1 MMDMNQLINKE
12 WHKKRLESEGYKH
25 LFQNIPNTAIYAL
38 DENRVIIEWNKA
50 CEEMFGYSGAE
61 VIGRKL
67 ESLII
72 PEHLIELF
80 VRDFNNSI
88 KSGISSFGNE
98 IEYKKKDNT
107 LLLVNLNSIVIG
119 NENQGFKF
127 YSFNLDLSKLK
138 MPKRVNNLVDKS
150 LVENNKMVVISFDK
164 EGKINEFNTHAQ
176 SLSGY
181 REDEVLGEDFVSI
194 FIPQSYQDRVRTD
207 IQSSFRDKKS
217 KLELDFPFI
226 CRDGNKKIITW
237 EKSFVSKKEY
247 VDTLFL
253 LGIEHSGEDEIQD
266 RLEYLANYDS
276 LTDLP
281 NKNLL
286 MDRLE
291 NSMNRAIR
299 RGKNLI
305 TLFLNIDNFKS
316 VNYTFG
322 YSFTDELLKLVSKR
336 LYSQLRDYDTVAR
349 FGLNEFIIVF
359 EEVENEL
366 DAGNLAQRVEKLF
379 KKPFRIKG
387 NEVFLNPNMGISF
400 FPSDANSAKVLIKNA
415 NLAMLEAKENKQ
427 GCYQIFRPQMHEIIT
442 NRIMLEN
449 SLRKA
454 IHNNEF
460 FVEYQP
466 LIDVKSQKVIGA
478 EALVRWNHPDLKN
491 IPPLDF
497 IPIAED
503 TGLILEIGQIVLKES
518 MTQMKKWHDKGFKD
532 LVLSVNIS
540 GVQLL
545 QSNILDTIEK
555 ILEETDFNP
564 YRLKLELTESTLMK
578 NMRLAVTVLKQ
589 LQQKGITIAIDD
601 FGTGYSSFSYLTSLP
616 IDTLKIDQ
624 SFIQNLSL
632 SPNDKIIVNTII
644 AMAHSLGLG
653 VVAEGVE
660 TLDQFEYLHKEGCDV
675 IQGYYF
681 AKPLSKNIFSDMI
694 NSHVAD
700 FSKYNEDEK
709 SDYNIRKELKKYTTP
724 MKLVFNQK

>member
-1 MMDMNQLINKE
+1 MDMNQLINKE
-12 WHKKRLESEGYKH
+12 WHKKRLESEGCKH

-38 DENRVIIEWNKA
+38 DENRVVVEWNRA
-50 CEEMFGYSGAE
+50 CEEMFGYHGAE
-61 VIGRKL
+61 AVGKTI

-72 PEHLIELF
+72 PEHLVELF
-80 VRDFNNSI
+80 IQDFDSSL
-88 KSGISSFGNE
+88 KKGLSSFSDE
-98 IEYKKKDNT
+98 IEYMRKDKT
-107 LLLVNLNSIVIG
+107 LVLANLNSIIIG
-119 NENQGFKF
+119 NEDQGFRL
-127 YSFNLDLSKLK
+127 YGFNLDISKLK
-138 MPKRVNNLVDKS
+138 MPKRVNNLVDQN

-164 EGKINEFNTHAQ
+164 EGKINEFNAQ
-176 SLSGY
+176 AESLSGY
-181 REDEVLGEDFVSI
+181 RASEVLGEDFISLFV
-194 FIPQSYQDRVRTD
+194 PQSYRERVLFD
-207 IQSSFRDKKS
+207 MQKSFKNKKS
-217 KLELDFPFI
+217 QLELNFPFI
-226 CRDGNKKIITW
+226 CRDGSKKIITW

-247 VDTLFL
+247 IDTLFL
-253 LGIEHSGEDEIQD
+253 LGIEHSGEGEVQD
-266 RLEYLANYDS
+266 RLQYLANYDS

-291 NSMNRAIR
+291 NSMNKATRQ
-299 RGKNLI
+299 GKKLI

-322 YSFTDELLKLVSKR
+322 YSFADELLRAISKR

-349 FGLNEFIIVF
+349 FASDEFVIIF
-359 EEVENEL
+359 EEVEDEL
-366 DAGNLAQRVEKLF
+366 DAGGLAQRVEKLF
-379 KKPFRIKG
+379 KKPFRIKE
-387 NEVFLNPNMGISF
+387 NEIFLNPNMGISF
-400 FPSDANSAKVLIKNA
+400 FPSDANSAKILIKNA
-415 NLAMLEAKENKQ
+415 NLAMLEAKENAQ
-427 GCYQIFRPQMHEIIT
+427 GCYQIFRPQMHEVIT

-454 IHNNEF
+454 IKNNEF

-466 LIDVKSQKVIGA
+466 LVDAKSQKVIGA

-503 TGLILEIGQIVLKES
+503 TGLILEIGQIVLRES
-518 MTQMKKWHDKGFKD
+518 MIQMKKWHDDGFKD
-532 LVLSVNIS
+532 LILSVNIS

-545 QSNILDTIEK
+545 QSNLLNTVEK

-578 NMRLAVTVLKQ
+578 NMKLAVSVLKQ

-624 SFIQNLSL
+624 SFVQNLSL
-632 SPNDKIIVNTII
+632 SKNDRVIINTII

-660 TLDQFEYLHKEGCDV
+660 TEEQFNYLMNENCDV

-681 AKPLSKNIFSDMI
+681 GKPFSGDIFGKML
-694 NSHVAD
+694 NSSMAD
-700 FSKYNEDEK
+700 FSKYTNHEV
-709 SDYNIRKELKKYTTP
+709 SDYKLQQKLKKYTTP

>member
-1 MMDMNQLINKE
+1 MDMNQLINKE
-12 WHKKRLESEGYKH
+12 WHKKRLESEGCRH

-38 DENRVIIEWNKA
+38 DENRVVLEWNRA
-50 CEEMFGYSGAE
+50 CENMFGYSGAE
-61 VIGRKL
+61 TIGKSID
-67 ESLII
+67 SLII
-72 PEHLIELF
+72 PEHLVELF
-80 VRDFNNSI
+80 IIDFDNSL
-88 KSGISSFGNE
+88 KSGVSSFSDE
-98 IEYKKKDNT
+98 IEYMKKDKT
-107 LLLVNLNSIVIG
+107 LLITNLNSIVIG

-127 YSFNLDLSKLK
+127 YAFNLDLAKLK
-138 MPKRVNNLVDKS
+138 MPKRVNNLVDQN
-150 LVENNKMVVISFDK
+150 LVENNKMVVISFDT
-164 EGKINEFNTHAQ
+164 EGKINEFNAHAE

-181 REDEVLGEDFVSI
+181 RSGEVLGEDFVSL
-194 FIPQSYQDRVRTD
+194 FVPQSYQERVRFD
-207 IQSSFRDKKS
+207 MQKSFKNKKS
-217 KLELDFPFI
+217 TLELNFPFI
-226 CRDGNKKIITW
+226 CRDGNKKIVTW
-237 EKSFVSKKEY
+237 EKSFVSKKGY

-253 LGIEHSGEDEIQD
+253 LGIEHSGEDEVQD
-266 RLEYLANYDS
+266 KLQYLANYDA

-286 MDRLE
+286 MDRLQ
-291 NSMNRAIR
+291 NSMNKASRQD
-299 RGKNLI
+299 KKLI

-322 YSFTDELLKLVSKR
+322 YSFADELLRSISKR
-336 LYSQLRDYDTVAR
+336 LYSKLRDYDTVAR
-349 FGLNEFIIVF
+349 FGSDEFVIIF

-366 DAGNLAQRVEKLF
+366 DAGGLAQRVEKLF
-379 KKPFRIKG
+379 KEPFRIKG
-387 NEVFLNPNMGISF
+387 NEIFLNPNMGISF
-400 FPSDANSAKVLIKNA
+400 FPSDANSAKSLIKNA

-427 GCYQIFRPQMHEIIT
+427 GCYQIFRPQMHEVIT

-454 IHNNEF
+454 IANNEF

-466 LIDVKSQKVIGA
+466 LVDSKNQKVIGA
-478 EALVRWNHPDLKN
+478 EALVRWNHPDLKK

-518 MTQMKKWHDKGFKD
+518 MKQMKKWHDEGFKD
-532 LVLSVNIS
+532 LILSVNIS

-545 QSNILDTIEK
+545 QSNLLETIDQILD
-555 ILEETDFNP
+555 ETDFNP

-578 NMRLAVTVLKQ
+578 NMNLAVSVLKQ

-624 SFIQNLSL
+624 SFIQNLTL
-632 SPNDKIIVNTII
+632 SKNDRVIVNTII

-660 TLDQFEYLHKEGCDV
+660 TIEQFEYLKKENCDV

-681 AKPLSKNIFSDMI
+681 GKPFSGDVFTKI
-694 NSHVAD
+694 LYNNVWD
-700 FSKYNEDEK
+700 FSEYSDHEA
-709 SDYNIRKELKKYTTP
+709 SDYKFRKELKKYTTP